1 MDYYNKIKNELIN
14 NEVYKKV
21 KDYSKNRN
29 DLMTYYNVG
38 KLLIKAQGGETRAKY
53 GNNIIKE
60 YSRKLSNELGKGY
73 TFTALVRMRQF
84 YLQYKNVATMSQ
96 LLTWSHYIE
105 LLKFNDNSKINYYVN
120 IIETQNLSVRQ
131 LREKIKNKEYE
142 RLDNK
147 TREKLISKVNIK
159 IEDYIKN
166 PILIKN
172 IYNYSKISEK
182 ILKQLILEDLDN
194 FLKELGS
201 DFCYVGNEY
210 KIKLGNRYN
219 YIDILLYNIKYNCYT
234 VIELKVTELRKEH
247 IGQIKMYMNYID
259 KSLKSVSQDKTI
271 GIIICRKDNQF
282 VMEYCSD
289 QRIFRTIYNLN

>member
-234 VIELKVTELRKEH
+234 VIELKVTELRKD
-247 IGQIKMYMNYID
+247 I
-259 KSLKSVSQDKTI
+259 
-271 GIIICRKDNQF
+271 
-282 VMEYCSD
+282 
-289 QRIFRTIYNLN
+289 